1 MSREHVINFFK
12 AVGTG
17 PDGTV
22 ALEEVG
28 GKLIKINGAPV
39 GNLTREE
46 FLRLSNRHGVI
57 LELTFL
63 REGKEES
70 FKLLTVFSEGHN

>member
-1 MSREHVINFFK
+1 MSREHFLNFYRI
-12 AVGTG
+12 VGTG
-17 PDGTV
+17 ANGTV

-46 FLRLSNRHGVI
+46 FLRLFDRPGI
-57 LELTFL
+57 LLELTFL
-63 REGKEES
+63 KDGEEEL
-70 FKLLTVFSEGHN
+70 FTLMTVSSDGYN